1 MDNEKVMTAV
11 RAWLTPFLLIA
22 VATVLYDD
30 INEMKSDIKKLLAQS
45 SADAV
50 KIERL
55 EQEVDALRLRV
66 YSTNQPLNNNE
77 NDKKQEIELIAVLP
91 SKPDDYITKSSIRRM

>member
-30 INEMKSDIKKLLAQS
+30 INEMKSDIKQLLAQS

-66 YSTNQPLNNNE
+66 YTTNQPSNNNE
-77 NDKKQEIELIAVLP
+77 NDKKQELELIAVLP
-91 SKPDDYITKSSIRRM
+91 SKPDDYIYKSVVRKL

>member
-1 MDNEKVMTAV
+1 MDNDKVMTAV

-30 INEMKSDIKKLLAQS
+30 ISEMKSDIKKLLAQS

-50 KIERL
+50 KIEKL
-55 EQEVDALRLRV
+55 EQEVEALRNKV
-66 YSTNQPLNNNE
+66 YTTNQPTNNNE
-77 NDKKQEIELIAVLP
+77 NDKEQNFQLIAVLP
-91 SKPDDYITKSSIRRM
+91 SKPDDYIGKSTVRRM